1 MRFCSGIVDYPQA
14 GLRWP
19 TYHEPL
25 LESPLNP
32 FDLTGRV
39 AIVTGGNG
47 GLGLAMARGL
57 ARAGASIALAARDES
72 KGQTAVNEL
81 IASAPRTR
89 FYAFE
94 ASSASSC
101 RKLIEAVVTDFGACD
116 ILINNAGMN
125 RRKPP
130 EQISEQDWHEILDV
144 NLGAALFCAQ
154 AAYPHMKAA
163 GRGKILNIGSM
174 YSLFGAA
181 TVAAYAASK
190 GGLVQLTRSLA
201 CAWAPDNIQVNA
213 ILPGW
218 IDTELTRRARQQVAD
233 LYDFVLSRTP
243 AGRWGEPDDL
253 AGAAVFLCSPASDF
267 VTGAVLPVDGGYSA
281 RG

>member
-1 MRFCSGIVDYPQA
+1 MLSLPS
-14 GLRWP
+14 RWANFP
-19 TYHEPL
+19 DL
-25 LESPLNP
+25 QQFSESYVSS
-32 FDLTGRV
+32 FDLTGQV

-72 KGQTAVNEL
+72 KGAAAVKEL
-81 IASAPRTR
+81 ATLASRPRFYTFDAASA
-89 FYAFE
+89 A
-94 ASSASSC
+94 SC
-101 RKLIEAVVTDFGACD
+101 RKLVESVVGDFGGCD
-116 ILINNAGMN
+116 ILVNNAGMN

-130 EQISEQDWHEILDV
+130 EQIAEHEWREILDV
-144 NLGAALFCAQ
+144 NLGAALFCSQ

-201 CAWAPDNIQVNA
+201 CAWAAQGA
-213 ILPGW
+213 AASC
-218 IDTELTRRARQQVAD
+218 RS
-233 LYDFVLSRTP
+233 SRLCPFTH
-243 AGRWGEPDDL
+243 AGRTLGR
-253 AGAAVFLCSPASDF
+253 
-267 VTGAVLPVDGGYSA
+267 T
-281 RG
+281 

>member
-1 MRFCSGIVDYPQA
+1 MSNSRHPSLG
-14 GLRWP
+14 GRS
-19 TYHEPL
+19 TYHEPIS
-25 LESPLNP
+25 ESPLNA
-32 FDLTGRV
+32 FDLTDRV
-39 AIVTGGNG
+39 AVVTGGNG

-57 ARAGASIALAARDES
+57 ARAGASIALAARDQG
-72 KGQTAVNEL
+72 KGQAAVTEL
-81 IASAPRTR
+81 IAAAPRTR

-94 ASSASSC
+94 AASASSC
-101 RKLIEAVVTDFGACD
+101 RQLIETVVGDFGACD

-125 RRKPP
+125 RRKAPQ
-130 EQISEQDWHEILDV
+130 QISEQEWHEILDV

-174 YSLFGAA
+174 YSLFGAP
-181 TVAAYAASK
+181 TVTAYAASK
-190 GGLVQLTRSLA
+190 GGLVALTRSLA

-218 IDTELTRRARQQVAD
+218 IDTELTRKARQQVAE
-233 LYDFVLSRTP
+233 LHDFVLSRTP
-243 AGRWGEPDDL
+243 AGRWGEPNDL
-253 AGAAVFLCSPASDF
+253 AGAAVFLCSAASDF
-267 VTGAVLPVDGGYSA
+267 VTGAALPVDGGYSA

>member
-1 MRFCSGIVDYPQA
+1 MAVWALPWRA
-14 GLRWP
+14 GLLAPELRLP
-19 TYHEPL
+19 
-25 LESPLNP
+25 SP
-32 FDLTGRV
+32 
-39 AIVTGGNG
+39 
-47 GLGLAMARGL
+47 
-57 ARAGASIALAARDES
+57 RDES
-72 KGQTAVNEL
+72 KAQAAIKEL
-81 IASAPRTR
+81 HAFAPRSR
-89 FYAFE
+89 FYALQ

-101 RKLIEAVVTDFGACD
+101 RKLIENVVGDFGTCD
-116 ILINNAGMN
+116 ILMNNAGMN

-130 EQISEQDWHEILDV
+130 EQISEQEWHEILDV

-181 TVAAYAASK
+181 SVAAYAASK

-218 IDTELTRRARQQVAD
+218 IDTDLTRRARQQVTD
-233 LYDFVLSRTP
+233 LHDFVLARTP
-243 AGRWGEPDDL
+243 AARWGAPDDL
-253 AGAAVFLCSPASDF
+253 GGAAVFLCSPASDF
-267 VTGAVLPVDGGYSA
+267 VTGAALPVDGGYSA

>member
-1 MRFCSGIVDYPQA
+1 
-14 GLRWP
+14 
-19 TYHEPL
+19 
-25 LESPLNP
+25 LNP

-39 AIVTGGNG
+39 AIITGGNG

-72 KGQTAVNEL
+72 KGQAAVTEL
-81 IASAPRTR
+81 ATPASRCR
-89 FYAFE
+89 FYAFQ

-101 RKLIEAVVTDFGACD
+101 RKLIETVVGDFGTCD
-116 ILINNAGMN
+116 ILVNNAGMN

-130 EQISEQDWHEILDV
+130 EQISEQEWHEILDV
-144 NLGAALFCAQ
+144 NLSSALFCAQ
-154 AAYPHMKAA
+154 AAYPHMKAV

-190 GGLVQLTRSLA
+190 GGLLQLTRALA
-201 CAWAPDNIQVNA
+201 CAWAADNIQVNA

-218 IDTELTRRARQQVAD
+218 IDTDLTRRARQQVAE
-233 LYDFVLSRTP
+233 LHDFVLSRTP
-243 AGRWGEPDDL
+243 AGRWGGPDDL
-253 AGAAVFLCSPASDF
+253 AGAAVFLCSSASDF
-267 VTGAVLPVDGGYSA
+267 VTGAALPVDGGYSA

>member
-1 MRFCSGIVDYPQA
+1 M
-14 GLRWP
+14 
-19 TYHEPL
+19 
-25 LESPLNP
+25 NP

-72 KGQTAVNEL
+72 KAQAALEEL
-81 IASAPRTR
+81 NAIAPRCR
-89 FYAFE
+89 FYALQ

-101 RKLIEAVVTDFGACD
+101 RNLIETVVGDFGACD

-130 EQISEQDWHEILDV
+130 EQISEQEWHEILDV

-181 TVAAYAASK
+181 SVAAYAASK

-218 IDTELTRRARQQVAD
+218 IDTDLTQSAATSHRSSRLRPRTHAGSEMGRARRPRRSGGI
-233 LYDFVLSRTP
+233 FVQSGIGFRDRRG
-243 AGRWGEPDDL
+243 ASGGRRL
-253 AGAAVFLCSPASDF
+253 FGAWVSGLCFRSN
-267 VTGAVLPVDGGYSA
+267 SA
-281 RG
+281 ISIMPMA

>member
-1 MRFCSGIVDYPQA
+1 M
-14 GLRWP
+14 
-19 TYHEPL
+19 
-25 LESPLNP
+25 NP

-72 KGQTAVNEL
+72 KGQAALKDL
-81 IASAPRTR
+81 ISSAPRTR
-89 FYAFE
+89 FYAFQ

-101 RKLIEAVVTDFGACD
+101 RKLIETVARDFGGCD

-130 EQISEQDWHEILDV
+130 EQISEQEWHEILDV

-163 GRGKILNIGSM
+163 GRGKIVNIGSM

-190 GGLVQLTRSLA
+190 GGLVQLARSLA

-233 LYDFVLSRTP
+233 LHDFVLARTP

-267 VTGAVLPVDGGYSA
+267 VTGAALPVDGGYSA

>member
-1 MRFCSGIVDYPQA
+1 
-14 GLRWP
+14 
-19 TYHEPL
+19 
-25 LESPLNP
+25 LNP
-32 FDLTGRV
+32 FDLTDRV
-39 AIVTGGNG
+39 AIITGGNG
-47 GLGLAMARGL
+47 GLGLAMARAL
-57 ARAGASIALAARDES
+57 ARAGASIAIAARDES
-72 KGQTAVNEL
+72 KAQAALKEL
-81 IASAPRTR
+81 NAIAPRCR
-89 FYAFE
+89 FYALQ

-101 RKLIEAVVTDFGACD
+101 RNLIETVVGDFGACD

-130 EQISEQDWHEILDV
+130 EQISEQEWHEILDV

-181 TVAAYAASK
+181 SVAAYAASK
-190 GGLVQLTRSLA
+190 GGLVQLTRSLD

-218 IDTELTRRARQQVAD
+218 IDTDLTRRARQQVTD
-233 LYDFVLSRTP
+233 LHDFVLARTP
-243 AGRWGEPDDL
+243 AARWGAPDDL
-253 AGAAVFLCSPASDF
+253 GGAAVFLCSPASDF
-267 VTGAVLPVDGGYSA
+267 VTGAALPVDGGYSA

>member
-1 MRFCSGIVDYPQA
+1 
-14 GLRWP
+14 
-19 TYHEPL
+19 
-25 LESPLNP
+25 LNP

-47 GLGLAMARGL
+47 GLGLGMARGL
-57 ARAGASIALAARDES
+57 ARAGAAIAIAARDEK
-72 KGQTAVNEL
+72 KGQAAVKEL
-81 IASAPRTR
+81 SSAVSRCQ
-89 FYAFE
+89 FYSFD

-101 RKLIEAVVTDFGACD
+101 RNLVESVIGDFGSCD

-125 RRKPP
+125 IRKAP
-130 EQISEQDWHEILDV
+130 EQISEQEWHEILNV

-154 AAYPHMKAA
+154 AVYPHMKAA

-174 YSLFGAA
+174 YSLFGAP

-201 CAWAPDNIQVNA
+201 AAWAPDNIQVNA

-218 IDTELTRRARQQVAD
+218 VDTELTRRARQQVAG
-233 LYDFVLSRTP
+233 LHEFVLSRTP
-243 AGRWGEPDDL
+243 AGRWGEPDDI
-253 AGAAVFLCSPASDF
+253 AGAAVFLCSSASDF
-267 VTGAVLPVDGGYSA
+267 VTGTALPVDGGYSA

>member
-1 MRFCSGIVDYPQA
+1 M
-14 GLRWP
+14 
-19 TYHEPL
+19 
-25 LESPLNP
+25 NP

-72 KGQTAVNEL
+72 KGQAAAREL
-81 IASAPRTR
+81 IALAPQTR
-89 FYAFE
+89 FYAFQ

-101 RKLIEAVVTDFGACD
+101 RKLIETVVGDFGACD

-130 EQISEQDWHEILDV
+130 EQISEQEWHEILDV
-144 NLGAALFCAQ
+144 NLSAALFCAQ

-190 GGLVQLTRSLA
+190 GGLLQLTRSLA

-213 ILPGW
+213 VLPGW
-218 IDTELTRRARQQVAD
+218 IDTDLTRTARQQVAE
-233 LYDFVLSRTP
+233 LHDFVLSRTP
-243 AGRWGEPDDL
+243 ASRWGEPDDL

-267 VTGAVLPVDGGYSA
+267 VTGAALPVDGGYSA

>member
-1 MRFCSGIVDYPQA
+1 V
-14 GLRWP
+14 
-19 TYHEPL
+19 TYHDKFG
-25 LESPLNP
+25 SRSLNP
-32 FDLTGRV
+32 FDLTARV
-39 AIVTGGNG
+39 AVVTGGNG

-57 ARAGASIALAARDES
+57 AHAGASIAVAARDEG
-72 KGQTAVNEL
+72 KGQTAVKEL
-81 IASAPRTR
+81 IDSAPRSR
-89 FYAFE
+89 FYAFQ
-94 ASSASSC
+94 ASSAPSC
-101 RKLIEAVVTDFGACD
+101 RKLIETVVADFGACD

-125 RRKPP
+125 RRKAP
-130 EQISEQDWHEILDV
+130 EQISEQEWHEIMDV

-174 YSLFGAA
+174 YSLFGAP

-218 IDTELTRRARQQVAD
+218 IDTDLTRRARQQVAD
-233 LYDFVLSRTP
+233 LHDLVLSRTP

-253 AGAAVFLCSPASDF
+253 AGAAVFLCSPAADF
-267 VTGAVLPVDGGYSA
+267 ITGAALAVDGGYSV

>member
-1 MRFCSGIVDYPQA
+1 M
-14 GLRWP
+14 
-19 TYHEPL
+19 
-25 LESPLNP
+25 NP

-57 ARAGASIALAARDES
+57 ARAGASIAIAARDED
-72 KGQTAVNEL
+72 KGQTAVKEL
-81 IASAPRTR
+81 IGLVPQTAASQSR
-89 FYAFE
+89 FYPFQ

-101 RKLIEAVVTDFGACD
+101 RKLIETAVKDFGACD
-116 ILINNAGMN
+116 ILINNAGVN

-130 EQISEQDWHEILDV
+130 EEITEDEWHEILDV
-144 NLGAALFCAQ
+144 NLSAALFCAQ
-154 AAYPHMKAA
+154 AAYPLMKAA
-163 GRGKILNIGSM
+163 GHGKILNIGSM
-174 YSLFGAA
+174 FSLFGAA

-190 GGLVQLTRSLA
+190 GGLVALTRSLA

-218 IDTELTRRARQQVAD
+218 IDTDLTRRARQQVAD
-233 LYDFVLSRTP
+233 LHDFVLARTP
-243 AGRWGEPDDL
+243 AGRWGVPDDL

-267 VTGAVLPVDGGYSA
+267 VTGTALAVDGGYSA

>member
-1 MRFCSGIVDYPQA
+1 MPSLPSLGGEVEILTKPFP
-14 GLRWP
+14 
-19 TYHEPL
+19 
-25 LESPLNP
+25 ESPLNP

-39 AIVTGGNG
+39 AIITGGNG
-47 GLGLAMARGL
+47 GLGLAMAHGL
-57 ARAGASIALAARDES
+57 ARAGAAIAIAARDEG
-72 KGQTAVNEL
+72 KGQAAVEDL
-81 IASAPRTR
+81 ISSAPRTR
-89 FYAFE
+89 FYAFQ

-101 RKLIEAVVTDFGACD
+101 RKLIKTVVGDFGACD
-116 ILINNAGMN
+116 ILVNNAGMN

-130 EQISEQDWHEILDV
+130 EQISEQEWHEILDV

-190 GGLVQLTRSLA
+190 GGLLQLTRSLA

-218 IDTELTRRARQQVAD
+218 IDTDLTRRARQQVAD
-233 LYDFVLSRTP
+233 LHDFVLSRTP
-243 AGRWGEPDDL
+243 ASRWGDPDDL

-267 VTGAVLPVDGGYSA
+267 VTGAALPVDGGYSA

>member
-1 MRFCSGIVDYPQA
+1 MADQPLPWGEAD
-14 GLRWP
+14 
-19 TYHEPL
+19 YHEPV

-47 GLGLAMARGL
+47 GLGLGMARGL
-57 ARAGASIALAARDES
+57 ARAGASIAIAARDES
-72 KGQTAVNEL
+72 KAQAAIKEL
-81 IASAPRTR
+81 NAFASRTR
-89 FYAFE
+89 FYALE

-101 RKLIEAVVTDFGACD
+101 RQLIEKVVGDFGGMRYPR
-116 ILINNAGMN
+116 NAGMN

-130 EQISEQDWHEILDV
+130 EQISEQEWHEILDV

-181 TVAAYAASK
+181 SVAAYAASK

-201 CAWAPDNIQVNA
+201 CAWAPDNVQVNA

-218 IDTELTRRARQQVAD
+218 IDTDLTRRARQQVAD
-233 LYDFVLSRTP
+233 LHDFVLARTP
-243 AGRWGEPDDL
+243 AGRWGAPDEL
-253 AGAAVFLCSPASDF
+253 AGAAVFLCSQASDF
-267 VTGAVLPVDGGYSA
+267 VTGAALAVDGGYSA

>member
-1 MRFCSGIVDYPQA
+1 MASLPSLGGEVEILTKPFP
-14 GLRWP
+14 
-19 TYHEPL
+19 
-25 LESPLNP
+25 ESLLNP

-47 GLGLAMARGL
+47 GLGLAMAHGL

-72 KGQTAVNEL
+72 KGQAAVKDL
-81 IASAPRTR
+81 ISSAPRTR
-89 FYAFE
+89 FYAFQ
-94 ASSASSC
+94 ALSALSC
-101 RKLIEAVVTDFGACD
+101 RKLIETVVGDFGACD

-130 EQISEQDWHEILDV
+130 EQISEQEWHEILDV

-190 GGLVQLTRSLA
+190 GGLLQLTRSLA

-218 IDTELTRRARQQVAD
+218 IDTDLTRRARQQVAD
-233 LYDFVLSRTP
+233 LHDFVLSRTP
-243 AGRWGEPDDL
+243 AGRWGDPNDL
-253 AGAAVFLCSPASDF
+253 AGAAVFLCSSASDF
-267 VTGAVLPVDGGYSA
+267 VTGAALPVDGGYST

>member
-1 MRFCSGIVDYPQA
+1 
-14 GLRWP
+14 
-19 TYHEPL
+19 
-25 LESPLNP
+25 LNP

-39 AIVTGGNG
+39 AIVTDGNG

-72 KGQTAVNEL
+72 KGQAAVKEL
-81 IASAPRTR
+81 TASAPRVR

-94 ASSASSC
+94 ASSASAC
-101 RKLIEAVVTDFGACD
+101 RKLIQTVVGDFGACD

-130 EQISEQDWHEILDV
+130 EQISEQEWHEILDV

-174 YSLFGAA
+174 F
-181 TVAAYAASK
+181 ASK

-218 IDTELTRRARQQVAD
+218 IDTELTRRARQQVAE
-233 LYDFVLSRTP
+233 LHDFVLARTP

-267 VTGAVLPVDGGYSA
+267 VTGAALPVDGGYSA